1 MADQSLINSARQ
13 LYKTKAAASQSMMPY
28 ISKKVFGAFEKIIND
43 SNLKFEQNMEKYG
56 IDTGDI
62 TPQIAA
68 SMGDKGSE
76 LIDNQFNDI
85 QELSKPFQSKKKK
98 AEILGRVNQR
108 QANLAII
115 KKEQEIYDAKL
126 KKIIAKRGEISKY
139 NTALNM
145 SSYADFSEPNSEW
158 NKNIFTELEGTE
170 DRPVG
175 IYTKVDGKDVNVNT
189 LQEPITVARA
199 AMSRMASL
207 LEKVE
212 KYKQNL
218 KPGDVWEGSKFR
230 SSIINEAHKIIST
243 PEVAGS
249 LAYDGFEGDKINGIS
264 FLASSTAK
272 SNVDM
277 EDTDKL
283 DTAVETLKGMDLVN
297 AYRSW
302 STMLIDDTF
311 TKTQTRPQ
319 QLKGG
324 EKEEKDLSYIVEAL
338 NNRKLFQ
345 DPTNSYINYHYSSS
359 EGKYYPMTTGGKQ
372 ILDDKERPIYY
383 NLSDFNS
390 LIPGLNYDA
399 ARKVYTIPGTD
410 VPASSP
416 TFNVQDVIPK
426 KEETAADLIKKYSNS
441 N

>member
-1 MADQSLINSARQ
+1 MADQSLINSARR
-13 LYKTKAAASQSMMPY
+13 LYQSKAAASQSMMPY

-43 SNLKFEQNMEKYG
+43 SNLKFEQNIEKYG

-158 NKNIFTELEGTE
+158 NQNIFTELEGAE

-199 AMSRMASL
+199 AMSRMSSL

-249 LAYDGFEGDKINGIS
+249 LAYDGFEGDKINGVS

-302 STMLIDDTF
+302 STMLIDDVF
-311 TKTQTRPQ
+311 ANTQTRPTKP
-319 QLKGG
+319 KGG
-324 EKEEKDLSYIVEAL
+324 EEKEEEKDLSYIVGAL
-338 NNRKLFQ
+338 NNKMDFKDPYDRNTKYVYDAKAGKYTTYYYGKPLQ
-345 DPTNSYINYHYSSS
+345 DPNFEKTLYIDSLN
-359 EGKYYPMTTGGKQ
+359 E
-372 ILDDKERPIYY
+372 
-383 NLSDFNS
+383 FNT
-390 LIPGLNYDA
+390 LIPGLNYMAKPVEEKENTPYSTSSA
-399 ARKVYTIPGTD
+399 ARG
-410 VPASSP
+410 
-416 TFNVQDVIPK
+416 FNSNLNLPK
-426 KEETAADLIKKYSNS
+426 K
-441 N
+441 

>member
-1 MADQSLINSARQ
+1 MADQNLINSARR
-13 LYKTKAAASQSMMPY
+13 LYQSKAAASQSMMPY
-28 ISKKVFGAFEKIIND
+28 ISKKAFGAFEKIIND
-43 SNLKFEQNMEKYG
+43 SNLRFEQNIEKYG

-85 QELSKPFQSKKKK
+85 QELSKPFQSRKKK

-115 KKEQEIYDAKL
+115 KKEQEIYDARL
-126 KKIIAKRGEISKY
+126 KKIIAKKGEISKY

-145 SSYADFSEPNSEW
+145 TSYAAFSEPNSEW
-158 NKNIFTELEGTE
+158 NQNIFTELEGK

-218 KPGDVWEGSKFR
+218 KPGDVWEDSKFR
-230 SSIINEAHKIIST
+230 SSIINEAQKIIST
-243 PEVAGS
+243 PQVAGS

-272 SNVDM
+272 SDVDI
-277 EDTDKL
+277 EDMDKL
-283 DTAVETLKGMDLVN
+283 DTAIETLKGMDLVN

-311 TKTQTRPQ
+311 AKTQTRPQ
-319 QLKGG
+319 QPRGG
-324 EKEEKDLSYIVEAL
+324 SGKEEEEKDLSYIVGAL
-338 NNRKLFQ
+338 NNKMDFQ
-345 DPTNSYINYHYSSS
+345 DPYNRNTKYVYDAKA
-359 EGKYYPMTTGGKQ
+359 GKYTTYYYGKPLQ
-372 ILDDKERPIYY
+372 DPNFEKTLYIDNCNE
-383 NLSDFNS
+383 FNT
-390 LIPGLNYDA
+390 LIPGLNYTAKPVEEKENTPYSTSSA
-399 ARKVYTIPGTD
+399 ARG
-410 VPASSP
+410 
-416 TFNVQDVIPK
+416 FNSNLNLPK
-426 KEETAADLIKKYSNS
+426 K
-441 N
+441 

>member
-1 MADQSLINSARQ
+1 MADQNLINSARR
-13 LYKTKAAASQSMMPY
+13 LYQSKAAASQSMMPY
-28 ISKKVFGAFEKIIND
+28 ISKKAFGAFEKIIND
-43 SNLKFEQNMEKYG
+43 SNLRFEQNIEKYG

-85 QELSKPFQSKKKK
+85 QELSKPFQSRKKK

-115 KKEQEIYDAKL
+115 KKEQEIYDARL
-126 KKIIAKRGEISKY
+126 KKIIAKKGEISKY

-145 SSYADFSEPNSEW
+145 TSYAAFSEPNSEW
-158 NKNIFTELEGTE
+158 NQNIFTELEGK

-175 IYTKVDGKDVNVNT
+175 IYTKIGDEIINVNK
-189 LQEPITVARA
+189 LEEPITVARS
-199 AMSRMASL
+199 AMSRMSSL

-230 SSIINEAHKIIST
+230 SSIINEAQKIIST
-243 PEVAGS
+243 PQVAGS

-272 SNVDM
+272 SDVDI
-277 EDTDKL
+277 EDMDKL
-283 DTAVETLKGMDLVN
+283 DTAIETLKGMDLVN

-311 TKTQTRPQ
+311 AKTQTRPQ
-319 QLKGG
+319 QPRGG
-324 EKEEKDLSYIVEAL
+324 SGKEEEEKDLSYIVGAL
-338 NNRKLFQ
+338 NNKMDFQ
-345 DPTNSYINYHYSSS
+345 DPYDRNTKYVYDAKA
-359 EGKYYPMTTGGKQ
+359 GKYTTYYYGKPLQ
-372 ILDDKERPIYY
+372 DPNFEKTLYID
-383 NLSDFNS
+383 NFNEFNT
-390 LIPGLNYDA
+390 LIPGLNYTAKPVEEKENTPYSTSSA
-399 ARKVYTIPGTD
+399 ARG
-410 VPASSP
+410 
-416 TFNVQDVIPK
+416 FNSNLNLPK
-426 KEETAADLIKKYSNS
+426 K
-441 N
+441 